1 MRVVFLLTVPIVE
14 MCFDPQDLRR
24 LADHSV
30 ALSNAASPDRLAE
43 FWQRNAPDAEFLVT
57 GWKTPPLTD
66 EMLNRSPKL
75 RAILHAAGST
85 RHLLPPSVWS
95 RGLRIGSAREA
106 LAVGVAE
113 TTLGLIIAGLKGF
126 FPASRMAREGGWL
139 IDSNRV
145 QGYEIREMYK
155 STIGLIGLS
164 KTARHLLRLLKQF
177 EVTVLATDPHVDARE
192 VERLGATKVELEEL
206 MAASDVVSLHA
217 PALPETR
224 HMLRGPHFK
233 LMRDGAIF
241 VNTARGMIV
250 DENALAGELATGRI
264 WALLDVTDPEPP
276 AADHPFRRLPNVVL
290 LPHIAGAVG
299 SGCLRLG
306 RSVVDQILEFA
317 GDRPMHGEF
326 SAQEWAILA

>member
-1 MRVVFLLTVPIVE
+1 MRVVFLLTTPIVE

-24 LADHSV
+24 LEKHQTVFSNV
-30 ALSNAASPDRLAE
+30 ATSERLAE
-43 FWQRNAPDAEFLVT
+43 FWARQAADAEFLVT
-57 GWKTPPLTD
+57 GWKTPPLSD
-66 EMLNRSPKL
+66 AMLNMAPKL

-85 RHLLPPSVWS
+85 RHLLPPSAWS

-126 FPASRMAREGGWL
+126 FPANRFAREGGWL

-164 KTARHLLRLLKQF
+164 KTARHLLRLLRQF
-177 EVTVLATDPHVDARE
+177 EVTVLATDPHVDAEE
-192 VERLGATKVELEEL
+192 VEQLGATKVELDEL
-206 MAASDVVSLHA
+206 MGASDVVSLHA

-224 HMLRGPHFK
+224 HMLRSPQFK

-250 DENALAGELATGRI
+250 DEEALAAELRTGRI

-276 AADHPFRRLPNVVL
+276 APDHPFRTLPNVVL

-306 RSVVDQILEFA
+306 RSVVEQILEFA
-317 GDRPMHGEF
+317 SDRPMHGEF
-326 SAQEWAILA
+326 SAKEWAILA

>member
-14 MCFDPQDLRR
+14 MCFDPLDVRR
-24 LADHSV
+24 LAGLETHFS
-30 ALSNAASPDRLAE
+30 SAS
-43 FWQRNAPDAEFLVT
+43 APDQLATFWKQHAPAAEFLVT

-66 EMLNRSPKL
+66 SMLDDAPNL

-113 TTLGLIIAGLKGF
+113 STLGLIIAGLKGF
-126 FPASRMAREGGWL
+126 FPASRVAREGGWL

-145 QGYEIREMYK
+145 HGYEIREMYK

-164 KTARHLLRLLKQF
+164 KTARHLLKLLKQF
-177 EVTVLATDPHVDARE
+177 EVKVLATDPHVSAEE
-192 VERLGATKVELEEL
+192 VEQLGATKVELDEL
-206 MAASDVVSLHA
+206 MASSDVVSLHA

-224 HMLRGPHFK
+224 HMLRAPQFK

-250 DENALAGELATGRI
+250 DEPALAAELRTGRI

-276 AADHPFRRLPNVVL
+276 APDHPFRTLPNVVL

-299 SGCLRLG
+299 SGCKRLG
-306 RSVVDQILEFA
+306 RSVVDQILEFRS
-317 GDRPMHGEF
+317 GQPMHGEF
-326 SAQEWAILA
+326 TAREWAILA

>member
-1 MRVVFLLTVPIVE
+1 MRVVFLLTAPMVE
-14 MCFDPQDLRR
+14 LCFDQEDLRR
-24 LADHSV
+24 LSGH
-30 ALSNAASPDRLAE
+30 AAAFSTASTADRLAE
-43 FWQRNAPDAEFLVT
+43 FWTRHAGQAEFLVT
-57 GWKTPPLTD
+57 GWKTPPLSD
-66 EMLNRSPKL
+66 AMLDMAPRL
-75 RAILHAAGST
+75 GAILHAAGST
-85 RHLLPPSVWS
+85 RHLLPPSIWS
-95 RGLRIGSAREA
+95 RGLRIASAREA

-145 QGYEIREMYK
+145 QGYEIREMYQ

-177 EVTVLATDPHVDARE
+177 EVKVLATDPHVEADE
-192 VERLGATKVELEEL
+192 VERLGATKVELDEL
-206 MAASDVVSLHA
+206 MRTSDVVSLHA

-224 HMLRGPHFK
+224 HMLQSRHFQ

-250 DENALAGELATGRI
+250 DENALAAELRSGRI

-276 AADHPFRRLPNVVL
+276 APDHPFRTLPNVVL

-299 SGCLRLG
+299 TGCRRLG
-306 RSVVDQILEFA
+306 RSVVDQILEYAA
-317 GDRPMHGEF
+317 GRPMHGEF

>member
-14 MCFDPQDLRR
+14 MCFDPLDVRR
-24 LADHSV
+24 LAGLETHFST
-30 ALSNAASPDRLAE
+30 AS
-43 FWQRNAPDAEFLVT
+43 APDQLATFWKQHASAAEFLVT

-66 EMLNRSPKL
+66 SMLDDAPNL

-113 TTLGLIIAGLKGF
+113 STLGLIIAGLKGF
-126 FPASRMAREGGWL
+126 FPASRVAREGGWL

-145 QGYEIREMYK
+145 HGYEIREMYK

-164 KTARHLLRLLKQF
+164 KTARHLLKLLKQF
-177 EVTVLATDPHVDARE
+177 EVKVLATDPHVSAEE
-192 VERLGATKVELEEL
+192 VEQLGATKVELDEL
-206 MAASDVVSLHA
+206 MASSDVVSLHA

-224 HMLRGPHFK
+224 HMLRAPQFK

-250 DENALAGELATGRI
+250 DEPALAAELRTGRI

-276 AADHPFRRLPNVVL
+276 APDHPFRTLPNVVL

-299 SGCLRLG
+299 SGCKRLG
-306 RSVVDQILEFA
+306 RSVVDQILEFRS
-317 GDRPMHGEF
+317 GQPMHGEF
-326 SAQEWAILA
+326 TAREWAILA

>member
-14 MCFDPQDLRR
+14 MCFDPQDVHR
-24 LADHSV
+24 LAGLETHF
-30 ALSNAASPDRLAE
+30 SNAT
-43 FWQRNAPDAEFLVT
+43 APDQLASFWKQHASRAEFLVT

-66 EMLNRSPKL
+66 SMMDGAPNL

-85 RHLLPPSVWS
+85 RHLLPPTVWS

-113 TTLGLIIAGLKGF
+113 STLGLIIAGLKGF
-126 FPASRMAREGGWL
+126 FPASRVARDGGWL

-145 QGYEIREMYK
+145 HGYEIREMYK

-164 KTARHLLRLLKQF
+164 KTARHLLKLLKQF
-177 EVTVLATDPHVDARE
+177 EVKVLATDPHVSAEE
-192 VERLGATKVELEEL
+192 VEQLGATKVDLDEL
-206 MAASDVVSLHA
+206 MASSDVVSLHA

-224 HMLRGPHFK
+224 HMLRAPQFR

-250 DENALAGELATGRI
+250 DEEALAAELRTGRI

-276 AADHPFRRLPNVVL
+276 APDHPFRTLPNVVL

-299 SGCLRLG
+299 SGCKRLG
-306 RSVVDQILEFA
+306 RSVVDQILEFRS
-317 GDRPMHGEF
+317 GQPMHGEF
-326 SAQEWAILA
+326 TAREWAILA

>member
-24 LADHSV
+24 LSEHETLFS
-30 ALSNAASPDRLAE
+30 SASTADRLAD
-43 FWQRNAPDAEFLVT
+43 FWSRHGASADLLVT

-66 EMLNRSPKL
+66 AMLDMAPKL
-75 RAILHAAGST
+75 GGILHAAGST

-95 RGLRIGSAREA
+95 RGLRIASARES

-126 FPASRMAREGGWL
+126 FPAARHVREGGWL
-139 IDSNRV
+139 IDADRV
-145 QGYEIREMYK
+145 QGHKIREMYQ

-177 EVTVLATDPHVDARE
+177 EVKVLATDPYVKADE
-192 VERLGATKVELEEL
+192 VERLGATKVELDEL
-206 MAASDVVSLHA
+206 MASSDVVSLHA

-224 HMLRGPHFK
+224 HMLGRSQFS

-250 DENALAGELATGRI
+250 DEDALSAELRTGRI

-276 AADHPFRRLPNVVL
+276 ARDHPFRTLPNVVL

-299 SGCLRLG
+299 TGCRRLG
-306 RSVVDQILEFA
+306 RSTVDQILEFA
-317 GDRPMHGEF
+317 AGLPMHGEI
-326 SAQEWAILA
+326 SAQEWTILA

>member
-14 MCFDPQDLRR
+14 MCFDPLDVRR
-24 LADHSV
+24 LAGLETHFST
-30 ALSNAASPDRLAE
+30 AS
-43 FWQRNAPDAEFLVT
+43 APDQLATFWKQHAPAAEFLVT

-66 EMLNRSPKL
+66 SMLDDAPNL

-113 TTLGLIIAGLKGF
+113 STLGLIIAGLKGF
-126 FPASRMAREGGWL
+126 FPASRVAREGGWL

-145 QGYEIREMYK
+145 HGYEIREMYK

-164 KTARHLLRLLKQF
+164 KTARHLLKLLKQF
-177 EVTVLATDPHVDARE
+177 EVKVLATDPHVSAEE
-192 VERLGATKVELEEL
+192 VEQLGATKVELDEL
-206 MAASDVVSLHA
+206 MASSDVVSLHA

-224 HMLRGPHFK
+224 HMLRAPQFK

-250 DENALAGELATGRI
+250 DEPALAAELRTGRI

-276 AADHPFRRLPNVVL
+276 APDHPFRTLPNVVL

-299 SGCLRLG
+299 SGCKRLG
-306 RSVVDQILEFA
+306 RSVVDQILEFRS
-317 GDRPMHGEF
+317 GQPMHGEF
-326 SAQEWAILA
+326 TAREWAILA